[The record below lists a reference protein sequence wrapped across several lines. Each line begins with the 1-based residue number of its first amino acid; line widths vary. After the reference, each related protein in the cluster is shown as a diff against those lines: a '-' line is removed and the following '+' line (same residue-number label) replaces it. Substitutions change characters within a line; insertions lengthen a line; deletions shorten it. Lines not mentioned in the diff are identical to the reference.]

1 MVSVA
6 TAERP
11 QMDDELLMARFAAG
25 HAEAFDELYGRY
37 EGPLYGFC
45 ARLLGDADEAA
56 DAFQEAFIKVI
67 EQRASYRAG
76 RFRSWV
82 FTIARNECLDRMR
95 RGGRQARLLELHA
108 PDTTHHVDTAAAI
121 DARDELTKL
130 LAELPSEQ
138 REITLLHRYHGFSYA
153 EIARMT
159 GSSEAATKQK
169 AYRALLT
176 LRQARHGE

>member
-1 MVSVA
+1 
-6 TAERP
+6 
-11 QMDDELLMARFAAG
+11 MDDELLMARFAAG
-25 HAEAFDELYGRY
+25 RADAFDELYDRY

-45 ARLLGDADEAA
+45 ARLLGDEDKAA
-56 DAFQEAFIKVI
+56 DAFQETFVKVI

-95 RGGRQARLLELHA
+95 RAGRQARLLELHA
-108 PDTTHHVDTAAAI
+108 AEAPRRVDVVSAI
-121 DARDELTKL
+121 DARDELTEL
-130 LAELPSEQ
+130 LASLSAEQ

-153 EIARMT
+153 EIARMI

-169 AYRALLT
+169 AYRALLS
-176 LRQARHGE
+176 LRQARQDK